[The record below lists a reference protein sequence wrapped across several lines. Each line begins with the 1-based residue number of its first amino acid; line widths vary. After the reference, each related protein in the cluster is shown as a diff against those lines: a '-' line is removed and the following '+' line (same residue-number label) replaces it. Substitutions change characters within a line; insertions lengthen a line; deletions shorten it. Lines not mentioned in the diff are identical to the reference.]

1 MHQGKN
7 YQDFL
12 KWLFTL
18 HFKFQHTSDNIVIY
32 TVTTGKLSPAGQ
44 RCMNKLVEFSFYIHH
59 GQGKQHKRADNF
71 SGPSIKHYVQINKA
85 YKEFISADKAE
96 AILDGTKSK

>member
-1 MHQGKN
+1 MHQEKN

-12 KWLFTL
+12 KSLFTL
-18 HFKFQHTSDNIVIY
+18 HFKFQHTSDNLATY

-44 RCMNKLVEFSFYIHH
+44 RCINKLREFSFYIHH

-71 SGPSIKHYVQINKA
+71 SGPSIKHYV
-85 YKEFISADKAE
+85 
-96 AILDGTKSK
+96 